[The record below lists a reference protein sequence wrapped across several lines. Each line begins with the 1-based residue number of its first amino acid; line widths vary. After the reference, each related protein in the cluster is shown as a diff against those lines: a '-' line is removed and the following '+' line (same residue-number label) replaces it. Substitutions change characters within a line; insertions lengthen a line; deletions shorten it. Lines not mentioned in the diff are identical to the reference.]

1 MTAGAIAMPLM
12 RCEEMYFI
20 EMEALYHTQGEVAG
34 LQKLIDFMT
43 AYRDPN
49 FKYAT
54 QDYLDLIIMHK
65 AIEFWGEGIVMY
77 DMKRLDMG
85 VKTAYKGTNY
95 DEQRRFNT
103 EGRLPWWT
111 PMISDAETQVNMGIP
126 AEQNNPD
133 PTGVVE
139 VVVVK

>member
-1 MTAGAIAMPLM
+1 MVT
-12 RCEEMYFI
+12 
-20 EMEALYHTQGEVAG
+20 
-34 LQKLIDFMT
+34 
-43 AYRDPN
+43 YRDPG
-49 FKYAT
+49 FQTGTA
-54 QDYLDLIIMHK
+54 QGEGIRDLIIKHK
-65 AIEFWGEGIVMY
+65 ALEFWGEGVVMY

-85 VKTAYKGTNY
+85 VKCNYEGTNY